1 LIAVSKAK
9 NTDNEKDKDALRN
22 YVRRATIP
30 QTKKDIYLK
39 QLNVPHVNV
48 TPIKGLVNANTVA
61 QKVALEKSIRNA
73 EAKLKRVSDIT
84 ANERGSFKIRL
95 QKEPI
100 SDVLG
105 EAEKLSSNR
114 KSARAAKNKMTKNV
128 AESLRVLTTLTRE
141 NRKRFMNRLPQ
152 NGAQKVV
159 TNAVAL
165 NSERKNV
172 IRKAESNKKIE
183 AEKRRLEEEAQKRRN
198 IEEARLKQ
206 VRDQKIKNVASTL
219 QGLTS
224 LERENR
230 KRFMDRLATNGA
242 NKVLANAMVLNKQR
256 KNASKRDPLLKRI
269 ERNVPRETNFA
280 QARMKWT
287 AAIKGA
293 KDDNELT
300 KIEKLLNDKLKLK
313 ARTESEVTNLP
324 SKQKPQYL
332 QNIMAYR
339 NDLADRTQKL
349 NQLIKTKR
357 ETKNKATKEVAQKLQ
372 SLTKLERANRTRF
385 MNRVARGEN
394 ANKVIANAD
403 KLQRNR
409 LVADRVKQQKAEQDK
424 KALEDKR
431 RREEEE
437 KKRADQEKA
446 KRDKLRGDTAKMLQ
460 GMSGLERKNRREF
473 MQRLE
478 RGNDPATVISNAR
491 ARDAAKGFTFNK
503 RPSGQIKTMTAANR
517 FGTSM
522 KNRSTTGKSLKQKEA
537 DNIRKRREA
546 QQRQRAKSKSGR
558 RR

>member
-1 LIAVSKAK
+1 M
-9 NTDNEKDKDALRN
+9 
-22 YVRRATIP
+22 
-30 QTKKDIYLK
+30 
-39 QLNVPHVNV
+39 
-48 TPIKGLVNANTVA
+48 
-61 QKVALEKSIRNA
+61 
-73 EAKLKRVSDIT
+73 T
-84 ANERGSFKIRL
+84 ANELGNFKIRL
-95 QKEPI
+95 RKEPI

-128 AESLRVLTTLTRE
+128 AESLRVLTTFTRE

-165 NSERKNV
+165 NSERKNA
-172 IRKAESNKKIE
+172 IRKVESNKKIE

-230 KRFMDRLATNGA
+230 KRFMNRLATNGA
-242 NKVLANAMVLNKQR
+242 NKVLANAAVLNKQR

-349 NQLIKTKR
+349 NQLVKTKR
-357 ETKNKATKEVAQKLQ
+357 ETKNKATKEIAQKLQ
-372 SLTKLERANRTRF
+372 SLTKLERTNRTLF

-394 ANKVIANAD
+394 ANKVLANAD

-409 LVADRVKQQKAEQDK
+409 VAAEQDK
-424 KALEDKR
+424 KVLENKR
-431 RREEEE
+431 RREEE
-437 KKRADQEKA
+437 EKA

-491 ARDAAKGFTFNK
+491 ARDATKGFSFNK
-503 RPSGQIKTMTAANR
+503 KPPGQLKRMT
-517 FGTSM
+517 T
-522 KNRSTTGKSLKQKEA
+522 
-537 DNIRKRREA
+537 
-546 QQRQRAKSKSGR
+546 QQRFNTPKPASGVAAAKSEIYRMRGMGVKNQQSFVR
-558 RR
+558 RLEKGENASRVLRDARARAQKVGGQVSKTKKQLQYNAKVRNVVRRL